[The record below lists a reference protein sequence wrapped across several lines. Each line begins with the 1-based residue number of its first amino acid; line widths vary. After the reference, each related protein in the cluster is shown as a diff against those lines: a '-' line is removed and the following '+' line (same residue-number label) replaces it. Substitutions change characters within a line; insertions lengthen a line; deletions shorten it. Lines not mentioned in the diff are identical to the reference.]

1 MCSGSRNVAYLLFLM
16 VVAITAFFCIG
27 TATVK
32 WLHFENAAGVAGWY
46 GLNTQCLDNGDGS
59 MTCGVWTMGKCDPS
73 PYVDNSVPP
82 EQTVYSTTPCNNF
95 KSAQSLSI
103 LACLLAGLALL
114 IFICMLASSSVPTMV
129 QPLVFLLI
137 LGAGIAGMIA
147 MSTYTALG
155 KTQQTAQSNL
165 GGVAKYDF
173 SYSLM
178 IIGWITSYACFA
190 LALITGTVTGSFKI
204 SGSS

>member
-32 WLHFENAAGVAGWY
+32 WLHVENPFGKGWY
-46 GLNTQCLDNGDGS
+46 GLNTICTDNGDGS
-59 MTCGVWTMGKCDPS
+59 MSCGVWTMGKCDPS
-73 PYVDNSVPP
+73 PYEDNSGGG
-82 EQTVYSTTPCNNF
+82 QTVYSTTPCNNF
-95 KSAQSLSI
+95 KSAQSLSM

-129 QPLVFLLI
+129 QTLAFLLI

-155 KTQQTAQSNL
+155 KTQQAFQSNL
-165 GGVAKYDF
+165 GGSAKYDF

-190 LALITGTVTGSFKI
+190 FALITGTLTGSFKI